1 VPHLFIIFLLAI
13 ALFIGNAAI
22 SLLLGILFSFFN
34 KKDQILIPNKIGS
47 KFLKI
52 GIIFLGGSISY
63 KSLTNI
69 SIDYFPLISLYVI
82 TVMILGFLLG
92 SLMKIDKK
100 HLLLLISGTAIC
112 GGTAM
117 AALAPIIKSKNE
129 ELASSI
135 TIVFLLNLLA
145 IIAFPLIGE
154 IIGLSQQQ
162 FGIFAAL
169 TIHDTASVIGAASI
183 FGNEALEIA
192 TIMKLGRTLWI
203 IPLVLLASWYFN
215 RREESINYPYFIL
228 LFIFFILAG
237 SFFSFEDSWILF
249 FKNSSKIFLSLGLFF
264 IGTEIS
270 FNAIKQISLKPVSF
284 AVLLWS
290 LVIGVTSLLY
300 FF

>member
-1 VPHLFIIFLLAI
+1 MPHLFIIFLLAI

-63 KSLTNI
+63 KSVTNI

>member
-1 VPHLFIIFLLAI
+1 MPHLFIIFLLAI

-100 HLLLLISGTAIC
+100 HLLLLISVTAIC

-145 IIAFPLIGE
+145 IIAFPFIGE

-228 LFIFFILAG
+228 LFIFFILVG

-270 FNAIKQISLKPVSF
+270 FNAIKQISSKPVSF

>member
-1 VPHLFIIFLLAI
+1 MPYLFIIFLLAI

-34 KKDQILIPNKIGS
+34 KKDQILISNKIGS

-117 AALAPIIKSKNE
+117 VALAPIIKSKNE

>member
-1 VPHLFIIFLLAI
+1 MPYLFIIFLLAI

-117 AALAPIIKSKNE
+117 VALAPIIKSKNE

>member
-1 VPHLFIIFLLAI
+1 MLYLLIILLLAI

-22 SLLLGILFSFFN
+22 SLLLGILFSSFN
-34 KKDQILIPNKIGS
+34 KKNQILIPKKIGS

-63 KSLTNI
+63 TTMANV

-82 TVMILGFLLG
+82 SLMILGFLLG
-92 SLMKIDKK
+92 SLLKVEKK

-117 AALAPIIKSKNE
+117 AALAPIIKSKRE

-135 TIVFLLNLLA
+135 TIVFLLNLFA
-145 IIAFPLIGE
+145 IIVFPFIGE
-154 IIGLSQQQ
+154 AIGLSQRQ

-203 IPLVLLASWYFN
+203 IPLILVASWYFN
-215 RREESINYPYFIL
+215 RQEKSLDFPYFIL
-228 LFIFFILAG
+228 LFVFFVMAG
-237 SFFSFEDSWILF
+237 SFFIFEDSWILF
-249 FKNSSKIFLSLGLFF
+249 FKKSSIIFLSLGLFF

-270 FNAIKQISLKPVSF
+270 FNAIKKISLKPVSF
-284 AVLLWS
+284 AILLWF
-290 LVIGVTSLLY
+290 LVISVTSLLY

>member
-1 VPHLFIIFLLAI
+1 MLYLLIILLLAI

-22 SLLLGILFSFFN
+22 SLLLGILFSSFN
-34 KKDQILIPNKIGS
+34 KKNQILIPKKIGS

-63 KSLTNI
+63 TTMANV

-82 TVMILGFLLG
+82 SLMILGFLLG
-92 SLMKIDKK
+92 SLLKVEKK

-117 AALAPIIKSKNE
+117 AALAPIIKSKRE

-135 TIVFLLNLLA
+135 TIVFLLNLFA
-145 IIAFPLIGE
+145 IIVFPFIGE
-154 IIGLSQQQ
+154 AIGLSQRQ

-203 IPLVLLASWYFN
+203 IPLILVASWYFN
-215 RREESINYPYFIL
+215 RQEESLDFPYFIL
-228 LFIFFILAG
+228 LFVFFVMAG
-237 SFFSFEDSWILF
+237 SFFIFEDSWILF
-249 FKNSSKIFLSLGLFF
+249 FKKSSIIFLSLGLFF

-270 FNAIKQISLKPVSF
+270 FNAIKKISLKPVSF
-284 AVLLWS
+284 AILLWF
-290 LVIGVTSLLY
+290 LVISVTSLLY

>member
-1 VPHLFIIFLLAI
+1 MIYLLIIFLAI
-13 ALFIGNAAI
+13 SILIGNAAI
-22 SLLLGILFSFFN
+22 SLLLGILFSSLN
-34 KKDQILIPNKIGS
+34 KKDQILIPEKIGS

-63 KSLTNI
+63 ASLTNV

-82 TVMILGFLLG
+82 SVMILGFFLGRLL
-92 SLMKIDKK
+92 KVEKK

-117 AALAPIIKSKNE
+117 AALAPIIKSKKE

-135 TIVFLLNLLA
+135 TIVFLLNLFA
-145 IIAFPLIGE
+145 IIAFPFIGE
-154 IIGLSQQQ
+154 AIGLSQLQ

-169 TIHDTASVIGAASI
+169 AIHDTASVVGAASI
-183 FGNEALEIA
+183 FGDQALEIA

-203 IPLVLLASWYFN
+203 VPLVLVSSWYFN
-215 RREESINYPYFIL
+215 RREESLGFPYFIL
-228 LFIFFILAG
+228 LFVFFVIAG
-237 SFFSFEDSWILF
+237 TYFIFEDSWIFF
-249 FKNSSKIFLSLGLFF
+249 FKNVSMIFLSLGLFF
-264 IGTEIS
+264 IGTEVS
-270 FNAIKQISLKPVSF
+270 LNAINQMSLKPVGF

-290 LVIGVTSLLY
+290 LVIGVISLFY

>member
-1 VPHLFIIFLLAI
+1 MPHLFIIFLLAI

-145 IIAFPLIGE
+145 IIAFPFIGE

-228 LFIFFILAG
+228 LFIFFILVG

-270 FNAIKQISLKPVSF
+270 FDAIKQISLKPVSF

>member
-1 VPHLFIIFLLAI
+1 MPYLFIIFLLAI

-117 AALAPIIKSKNE
+117 VALAPIIKSKNE

-203 IPLVLLASWYFN
+203 IPLVLFASWYFN

>member
-1 VPHLFIIFLLAI
+1 MPHLFIIFLLAI

-145 IIAFPLIGE
+145 IIAFPFIGE

-270 FNAIKQISLKPVSF
+270 FNAIKQISSKPVSF

>member
-1 VPHLFIIFLLAI
+1 MLYLFIILLLAI

-22 SLLLGILFSFFN
+22 SLLLGILFSSLN
-34 KKDQILIPNKIGS
+34 KKDQILIPKKIGS
-47 KFLKI
+47 KCLKI

-63 KSLTNI
+63 ASMANV

-92 SLMKIDKK
+92 SLLKVEKK

-117 AALAPIIKSKNE
+117 AALAPIIKSKKE

-135 TIVFLLNLLA
+135 TIVFLLNLFA
-145 IIAFPLIGE
+145 IIAFPFIGE
-154 IIGLSQQQ
+154 VIGLSQRQ

-203 IPLVLLASWYFN
+203 IPLVLLSSWYFN
-215 RREESINYPYFIL
+215 RRKESLDFPYFIL
-228 LFIFFILAG
+228 LFIFFVIAG
-237 SFFSFEDSWILF
+237 SFFIFEDSWILF
-249 FKNSSKIFLSLGLFF
+249 FKNTSKIFLLLGLFF

-270 FNAIKQISLKPVSF
+270 FYAIKQISLKPVSF
-284 AVLLWS
+284 AVLLWF
-290 LVIGVTSLLY
+290 LVIGVTSQLY
-300 FF
+300 FL

>member
-1 VPHLFIIFLLAI
+1 MIYLLIIFLAI

-22 SLLLGILFSFFN
+22 SLLFGILFSSLN
-34 KKDQILIPNKIGS
+34 NKDQILIPKKIGS

-52 GIIFLGGSISY
+52 GIIFLGGSISFV
-63 KSLTNI
+63 SMANV

-82 TVMILGFLLG
+82 SLMILGFLLG
-92 SLMKIDKK
+92 SLLKVEKK

-117 AALAPIIKSKNE
+117 AALAPIIKSKRE

-135 TIVFLLNLLA
+135 TIVFLLNLFA
-145 IIAFPLIGE
+145 IIVFPFIGE
-154 IIGLSQQQ
+154 AIGLSQRQ

-203 IPLVLLASWYFN
+203 IPLILVASWYFN
-215 RREESINYPYFIL
+215 RQEKSLDFPYFIL
-228 LFIFFILAG
+228 LFVFFVMAG
-237 SFFSFEDSWILF
+237 SFFIFEDSWILF
-249 FKNSSKIFLSLGLFF
+249 FKKSSIIFLSLGLFF

-270 FNAIKQISLKPVSF
+270 FNAIKKISLKPVSF
-284 AVLLWS
+284 AILLWF
-290 LVIGVTSLLY
+290 LVISVTSLLY

>member
-1 VPHLFIIFLLAI
+1 MPHLFIIFLLAI

-34 KKDQILIPNKIGS
+34 KKDLILIPNKIGS

-228 LFIFFILAG
+228 LFILFILAG

>member
-1 VPHLFIIFLLAI
+1 MPYLFIIFLLAI
-13 ALFIGNAAI
+13 AIFIGNAAI

-34 KKDQILIPNKIGS
+34 KKNQILIPKKIGS

-63 KSLTNI
+63 TSLSNV

-228 LFIFFILAG
+228 LFILFILAG

>member
-1 VPHLFIIFLLAI
+1 MPHLFIIFLLAI

-34 KKDQILIPNKIGS
+34 KKDLILIPNKIGS

-228 LFIFFILAG
+228 LFILFILAG

-264 IGTEIS
+264 IVTEIS

>member
-1 VPHLFIIFLLAI
+1 MLYLLIILLLAI

-22 SLLLGILFSFFN
+22 SLLLGILFSSFN
-34 KKDQILIPNKIGS
+34 KKNQILIPKKIGS

-52 GIIFLGGSISY
+52 GIIFLGGTISY
-63 KSLTNI
+63 ASLSNV

-92 SLMKIDKK
+92 SLLKVEKK

-117 AALAPIIKSKNE
+117 AALAPIIKSKKE

-135 TIVFLLNLLA
+135 TIVFLLNLFA

-154 IIGLSQQQ
+154 AIGLSQRQ

-183 FGNEALEIA
+183 FGNEALEVA

-203 IPLVLLASWYFN
+203 IPLVLLSSWYFN
-215 RREESINYPYFIL
+215 RRKESLDFPYFIL
-228 LFIFFILAG
+228 LFIFFVIAG
-237 SFFSFEDSWILF
+237 SFFIFEDSWILF
-249 FKNSSKIFLSLGLFF
+249 FKNASIIFLSLGLFF

-270 FNAIKQISLKPVSF
+270 LNAINQISLKPVGF

>member
-1 VPHLFIIFLLAI
+1 MPHLFIIFLLAI

-117 AALAPIIKSKNE
+117 VALAPIIKSKNE

-203 IPLVLLASWYFN
+203 VPLVLLASWYFN

-228 LFIFFILAG
+228 LFILFILAG

>member
-1 VPHLFIIFLLAI
+1 MPHLFIIFLLAI

-129 ELASSI
+129 ELASAI

-228 LFIFFILAG
+228 LFILFILAG

-270 FNAIKQISLKPVSF
+270 FNAIKQISSKPVSF

>member
-1 VPHLFIIFLLAI
+1 MPHLFIIFLLAI

-34 KKDQILIPNKIGS
+34 KKDLILIPNKIGS

>member
-1 VPHLFIIFLLAI
+1 MPHLFIIFLLAI

-228 LFIFFILAG
+228 LFIFFILVG

>member
-1 VPHLFIIFLLAI
+1 MPYLFIIFLLAI
-13 ALFIGNAAI
+13 AIFIGNAAI

-34 KKDQILIPNKIGS
+34 KKNQILIPKKIGS

-63 KSLTNI
+63 TSLSNV

-117 AALAPIIKSKNE
+117 AALAPIIKSKKE

-135 TIVFLLNLLA
+135 TIVFLLNLFA
-145 IIAFPLIGE
+145 IIVFPLIGE
-154 IIGLSQQQ
+154 AIGLSQRQ

-192 TIMKLGRTLWI
+192 TIMKLGRTIWI
-203 IPLVLLASWYFN
+203 IPLVLLSSWYFN
-215 RREESINYPYFIL
+215 RRKESLDFPYFIL
-228 LFIFFILAG
+228 LFIFFVIAG
-237 SFFSFEDSWILF
+237 SFFIFEDSWILF
-249 FKNSSKIFLSLGLFF
+249 FKNTSIIFLSLGLFF

-300 FF
+300 FL

>member
-34 KKDQILIPNKIGS
+34 KKDLILIPNKIGS

-192 TIMKLGRTLWI
+192 TIIKLGRTLWI

-228 LFIFFILAG
+228 LFILFILAG

>member
-1 VPHLFIIFLLAI
+1 MPHLFIIFLLAI

-228 LFIFFILAG
+228 LFILFILAG

>member
-1 VPHLFIIFLLAI
+1 MPHLFIIFLLAI

-249 FKNSSKIFLSLGLFF
+249 FKNTSKIFLSLGLFF

>member
-1 VPHLFIIFLLAI
+1 MLYLLIILLLAI

-22 SLLLGILFSFFN
+22 SLLLGILFSSFN
-34 KKDQILIPNKIGS
+34 KKNQILIPKKIGS

-63 KSLTNI
+63 TTMANV

-82 TVMILGFLLG
+82 SLMILGFLLG
-92 SLMKIDKK
+92 SLLKVEKK

-112 GGTAM
+112 GGTAL
-117 AALAPIIKSKNE
+117 AALAPIIKSKRE

-135 TIVFLLNLLA
+135 TIVFLLNLFA
-145 IIAFPLIGE
+145 IIVFPFIGE
-154 IIGLSQQQ
+154 AIGLSQRQ

-203 IPLVLLASWYFN
+203 IPLILVASWYFN
-215 RREESINYPYFIL
+215 RQEKSLDFPYFIL
-228 LFIFFILAG
+228 LFVFFVMAG
-237 SFFSFEDSWILF
+237 SFFIFEDSWILF
-249 FKNSSKIFLSLGLFF
+249 FKKSSIIFLSLGLFF

-270 FNAIKQISLKPVSF
+270 FNAIKKISLKPVSF
-284 AVLLWS
+284 AILLWF
-290 LVIGVTSLLY
+290 LVISVTSLLY

>member
-1 VPHLFIIFLLAI
+1 MPHLFIIFLLAI

>member
-1 VPHLFIIFLLAI
+1 MILLLAI
-13 ALFIGNAAI
+13 AFFISNAAI
-22 SLLLGILFSFFN
+22 SLLLGILFSSLN
-34 KKDQILIPNKIGS
+34 KKDQIIIPKKIGS
-47 KFLKI
+47 QFLKI

-63 KSLTNI
+63 STMANV

-92 SLMKIDKK
+92 SLLKVEKK

-117 AALAPIIKSKNE
+117 AALAPIIKSTKE

-135 TIVFLLNLLA
+135 TIVFLLNLFA
-145 IIAFPLIGE
+145 IIAFPFIGE
-154 IIGLSQQQ
+154 AIGLSQRQ

-203 IPLVLLASWYFN
+203 IPLILLSSWYFS
-215 RREESINYPYFIL
+215 RQEESFDFPYFIL
-228 LFIFFILAG
+228 LFIFFVVIG
-237 SFFSFEDSWILF
+237 SFFIFEDSWILF
-249 FKNSSKIFLSLGLFF
+249 FKNASKIFLSLGLFF

-270 FNAIKQISLKPVSF
+270 LNAIKKISLKPVSF

-290 LVIGVTSLLY
+290 LVIGVTSILY
-300 FF
+300 FL

>member
-1 VPHLFIIFLLAI
+1 MPHLFIIFLLAI

-183 FGNEALEIA
+183 FGSEALEIA
-192 TIMKLGRTLWI
+192 TVMKLGRTLWI
-203 IPLVLLASWYFN
+203 IPLVLFASWYFN

>member
-1 VPHLFIIFLLAI
+1 MPHLFIIFLLVI

>member
-1 VPHLFIIFLLAI
+1 MLYLFIILLLAI

-22 SLLLGILFSFFN
+22 SLLLGILFSSLN
-34 KKDQILIPNKIGS
+34 KKDQILIPKKIGS

-52 GIIFLGGSISY
+52 GIIFLGGTISY
-63 KSLTNI
+63 ASLSNV

-117 AALAPIIKSKNE
+117 VALAPIIKSKNE

-228 LFIFFILAG
+228 LFIFFIFVG

-270 FNAIKQISLKPVSF
+270 FNAIKQISSKPVSF

-300 FF
+300 FL

>member
-1 VPHLFIIFLLAI
+1 MPYLFIILLLAI

-34 KKDQILIPNKIGS
+34 KKDQILISNKIGS

-117 AALAPIIKSKNE
+117 VALAPIIKSKNE

-203 IPLVLLASWYFN
+203 IPLVLFASWYFN

>member
-1 VPHLFIIFLLAI
+1 MPHLFIIFLLVI

-237 SFFSFEDSWILF
+237 SFLSFEDSWILF

>member
-1 VPHLFIIFLLAI
+1 MLYLLIILLLAI

-22 SLLLGILFSFFN
+22 SLLLGILFSSLN
-34 KKDQILIPNKIGS
+34 KKDQILIPKKIGS
-47 KFLKI
+47 KCLKI

-63 KSLTNI
+63 ASMANV
-69 SIDYFPLISLYVI
+69 SVDYFPLISLYVI

-92 SLMKIDKK
+92 SLLKVEKK

-117 AALAPIIKSKNE
+117 VALAPIIKSTKE

-135 TIVFLLNLLA
+135 TIVFLLNLFA
-145 IIAFPLIGE
+145 IIAFPFIGE
-154 IIGLSQQQ
+154 VIGLSQRQ

-192 TIMKLGRTLWI
+192 TIMKLARTIWI
-203 IPLVLLASWYFN
+203 IPLVLLSSWYFN
-215 RREESINYPYFIL
+215 RRKESLDFPYFIL
-228 LFIFFILAG
+228 LFIFFVIAG
-237 SFFSFEDSWILF
+237 SFFIFEDSWILF
-249 FKNSSKIFLSLGLFF
+249 FKNTSKIFLLLGLFF

>member
-1 VPHLFIIFLLAI
+1 MPHLFIIFLLVI

-249 FKNSSKIFLSLGLFF
+249 FKSSSKIFLSLGLFF

-270 FNAIKQISLKPVSF
+270 FNAIKQISLKPASF
-284 AVLLWS
+284 VVLLWS
-290 LVIGVTSLLY
+290 LVIGVTSVLY

>member
-1 VPHLFIIFLLAI
+1 MPHLFIIFLLAI
-13 ALFIGNAAI
+13 ALSIGNAAI

-92 SLMKIDKK
+92 SLMKIDRK

-145 IIAFPLIGE
+145 IIAFPLIAE

-228 LFIFFILAG
+228 LFIFFILVG

>member
-1 VPHLFIIFLLAI
+1 MLYLFIILLLAI

-22 SLLLGILFSFFN
+22 SLLLGILFSSLN
-34 KKDQILIPNKIGS
+34 KKDQILIPKKIGS
-47 KFLKI
+47 KCLKI

-63 KSLTNI
+63 ASMANV

-92 SLMKIDKK
+92 SLLKVEKK

-117 AALAPIIKSKNE
+117 AALAPIIKSKKE

-135 TIVFLLNLLA
+135 TIVFLLNLFA
-145 IIAFPLIGE
+145 IIAFPFIGE
-154 IIGLSQQQ
+154 VIGLSQRQ

-203 IPLVLLASWYFN
+203 IPLVLLSSWYFN
-215 RREESINYPYFIL
+215 RRKESLDFPYFIL
-228 LFIFFILAG
+228 LFIFFVIAG
-237 SFFSFEDSWILF
+237 SFFIFEDSWILF
-249 FKNSSKIFLSLGLFF
+249 FKNTSKIFLLLGLFF

-270 FNAIKQISLKPVSF
+270 FNAIKQIPLKPVSF
-284 AVLLWS
+284 AVLLWF
-290 LVIGVTSLLY
+290 LVIGVTSQLY
-300 FF
+300 FL